1 MYGNSQ
7 VVQKNKFFESLVW
20 AGGDVHQKDKDY
32 PAVVIVYGN
41 PNGAV
46 LLDWSGR
53 REGDIFSLFWKSDVF
68 QVFLLENHLNI
79 NLKVLDNNLCMQHA
93 CFSEASRTLK
103 C

>member
-46 LLDWSGR
+46 LLDCSSQAEGR
-53 REGDIFSLFWKSDVF
+53 VTFLVSFGNRMSFRCFFWK
-68 QVFLLENHLNI
+68 I
-79 NLKVLDNNLCMQHA
+79 
-93 CFSEASRTLK
+93 T
-103 C
+103 